1 MSRKPCIFSST
12 IASVLEGLAFI
23 CFSLVDRQ
31 SVSRFS
37 QSPLNTKHNK
47 HTYIHIYVNA
57 YLCISMYSHA
67 YIHTQGT
74 YYQCVFFI
82 VWFAM
87 PTSMCTRLY
96 VLQLCCICLAGK
108 FGSHSGK
115 ERINQ
120 LATNCILV
128 NIFEYLALC
137 FTKILKQ

>member
-57 YLCISMYSHA
+57 YLCISMYFHA

-74 YYQCVFFI
+74 YYQCVFLQCGLPCLQACVLVCTYFSYVVFAQRENLGVIRETKGLTNWLQI
-82 VWFAM
+82 VYWLIF
-87 PTSMCTRLY
+87 SNISGY
-96 VLQLCCICLAGK
+96 VL
-108 FGSHSGK
+108 
-115 ERINQ
+115 
-120 LATNCILV
+120 
-128 NIFEYLALC
+128 
-137 FTKILKQ
+137 LKY